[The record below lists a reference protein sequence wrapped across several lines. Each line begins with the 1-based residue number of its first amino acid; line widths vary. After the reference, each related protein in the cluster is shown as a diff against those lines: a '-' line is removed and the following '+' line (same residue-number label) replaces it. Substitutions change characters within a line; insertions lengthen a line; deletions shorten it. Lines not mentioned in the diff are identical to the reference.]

1 MQLLIRRNQK
11 TGLMGGA
18 KYTLYVRAQLS
29 DEERNLVKKNN
40 LAGELLVYY
49 DRDADK
55 ANLAGS
61 LKEAGGLAGALVRK
75 MRDTA
80 LTVAKL
86 IEGAE
91 ITCANVGEL
100 MGVERETR
108 EAALMLKN
116 YLDVAATFGGEEVLD
131 MDKLLA
137 EANARDARRA

>member
-18 KYTLYVRAQLS
+18 KYSLYVRAQLS
-29 DEERNLVKKNN
+29 DEEKALVKKNN
-40 LAGELLVYY
+40 LAGEMLVYY

-55 ANLAGS
+55 ANLAGAM
-61 LKEAGGLAGALVRK
+61 KDAGGLAGAMLRK

-86 IEGAE
+86 VEGAE
-91 ITCANVGEL
+91 IKCDNVGEL
-100 MGVERETR
+100 LGMERETK

-131 MDKLLA
+131 MDKILA
-137 EANARDARRA
+137 ETNAKELRRA

>member
-18 KYTLYVRAQLS
+18 KYSLYVRAQLS
-29 DEERNLVKKNN
+29 EEEKALVKKNN
-40 LAGELLVYY
+40 LAGEMLVYY

-55 ANLAGS
+55 ANLAGAM
-61 LKEAGGLAGALVRK
+61 KDAGGLAGALMRK

-91 ITCANVGEL
+91 IKCDNVGEL
-100 MGVERETR
+100 LGIERETK

-131 MDKLLA
+131 MDKILA
-137 EANARDARRA
+137 EMNAKELRRA

>member
-18 KYTLYVRAQLS
+18 KYSLYVRAQLS
-29 DEERNLVKKNN
+29 DEEKALVKKNN
-40 LAGELLVYY
+40 LAGEMLVYY

-55 ANLAGS
+55 ANLAGAM
-61 LKEAGGLAGALVRK
+61 KDAGGLAGALMRK

-91 ITCANVGEL
+91 IKCDNVGEL
-100 MGVERETR
+100 LGMERETK

-131 MDKLLA
+131 MDKILA
-137 EANARDARRA
+137 EMNAKELRRV

>member
-18 KYTLYVRAQLS
+18 KYSLYVRAQLS
-29 DEERNLVKKNN
+29 DEEKALVKKNN
-40 LAGELLVYY
+40 LAGEMLVYY

-55 ANLAGS
+55 ANLAGAM
-61 LKEAGGLAGALVRK
+61 KDAGGLAGAMLRK

-91 ITCANVGEL
+91 IKCDNVGEL
-100 MGVERETR
+100 MGVERETK

-131 MDKLLA
+131 MDKILA
-137 EANARDARRA
+137 EMNAKELRRV

>member
-11 TGLMGGA
+11 TGILGGA
-18 KYTLYVRAQLS
+18 KYTLYVRAQLT
-29 DEERNLVKKNN
+29 EEEHSLIRKNN

-49 DRDADK
+49 DKDADK
-55 ANLAGS
+55 ATLAGAM
-61 LKEAGGLAGALVRK
+61 KDAGGLAGALVRK

-86 IEGAE
+86 IEGTE
-91 ITCANVGEL
+91 ITCNNVGEL
-100 MGVERETR
+100 LGVESEVR
-108 EAALMLKN
+108 EASLMLKN

-137 EANARDARRA
+137 EANAKA

>member
-1 MQLLIRRNQK
+1 
-11 TGLMGGA
+11 MGGA
-18 KYTLYVRAQLS
+18 KYSLYVRAQLS
-29 DEERNLVKKNN
+29 DEEKALVKKNN
-40 LAGELLVYY
+40 LAGEMLVYY

-55 ANLAGS
+55 ANLAGAM
-61 LKEAGGLAGALVRK
+61 KDAGGLAGALMRK

-91 ITCANVGEL
+91 IKCDNVGEL
-100 MGVERETR
+100 LGIERETK

-131 MDKLLA
+131 MDNILA
-137 EANARDARRA
+137 EMNAKELRRV